1 MRAAVPALF
10 APVKKVLLGCLP
22 YCSAVAAVLDPKDA
36 AVVHEALQLLT
47 PVETTQAVVAQSAEA
62 RPAAPVEDIPLPN
75 TADEVPNPVA
85 SP

>member
-47 PVETTQAVVAQSAEA
+47 PVNATQATVVQTAEA
-62 RPAAPVEDIPLPN
+62 RPVVLVEDIPLPN
-75 TADEVPNPVA
+75 IPDAVPNPVA
-85 SP
+85 SQ